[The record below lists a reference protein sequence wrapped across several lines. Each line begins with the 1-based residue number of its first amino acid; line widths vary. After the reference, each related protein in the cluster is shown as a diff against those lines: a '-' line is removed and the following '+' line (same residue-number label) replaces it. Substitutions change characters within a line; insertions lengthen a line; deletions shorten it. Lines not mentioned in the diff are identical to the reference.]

1 VDTHVHKHYEARDI
15 GWNKWHTYHRMQK
28 SKIPTHKN
36 KPGKTQ
42 TYTYIQTLNLKEE
55 TKRQKVSKTGSV
67 SVFRWRFFYVYV
79 CFSSRVVVCV
89 DILVVLLFVIC
100 VFLSF
105 IATCV
110 FWLLVFM
117 CVQVICSV
125 DCNLVLL
132 WSVCG
137 WYLLGLFRF
146 LVLSIIFDFFGL

>member
-1 VDTHVHKHYEARDI
+1 
-15 GWNKWHTYHRMQK
+15 
-28 SKIPTHKN
+28 
-36 KPGKTQ
+36 
-42 TYTYIQTLNLKEE
+42 
-55 TKRQKVSKTGSV
+55 
-67 SVFRWRFFYVYV
+67 VYV

-132 WSVCG
+132 
-137 WYLLGLFRF
+137 
-146 LVLSIIFDFFGL
+146 